1 MQKPNVVFKLPPPL
15 LRSIAKEQFQIA
27 LAKAKRQPSIL
38 SLCFEITTGDE
49 LSLISYFSK
58 ENIAFLYQ
66 SNQDATH
73 LFAGHILA
81 HQASGNASRFEEAN
95 TFFKSLKPLHSSN
108 HKAYSLHLAL
118 AFNFEEKSKTPSLSC
133 FVPQWHYFKNHEAS
147 FISFY
152 YLIDTNCRLS
162 HLEKEFS
169 ESLSCFQ
176 SIPKA
181 DPIPLPSLSFLQSTV
196 ETYPD
201 TVCKALKILKT
212 QEYQKITLAAY
223 SDYKLKNALN
233 ALDLSSILAKMKAD
247 ANPAT
252 TVFCFRKARGHN
264 FFGATPETF
273 LRSQNKTLFIDA
285 LAGSIPR
292 QGSLLTDASEKA
304 FLLKDPKTL
313 EEHQLVI
320 GAIVKALKG
329 LSLQPLYPK
338 RPQIRSLKH
347 LHHLF
352 TPIEASFDGSSSLFS
367 VIEALHPTP
376 ALGTYPKSSNPSLIP
391 SLEGFERE
399 LYGGGLGWIN
409 SHDDSHITVNIRCA
423 KQEEDHLRFFAGC
436 GLTAESS
443 PPIEQEELKTKL
455 KTLLNYFNCS

>member
-1 MQKPNVVFKLPPPL
+1 MQTPNVVFKLPTSL

-27 LAKAKRQPSIL
+27 LAKAKIKPSIL
-38 SLCFEITTGDE
+38 SLCFQLKTGDE
-49 LSLISYFSK
+49 LSLIHYFQK
-58 ENIAFLYQ
+58 ENISFLYQ

-73 LFAGHILA
+73 LFAGHIVA
-81 HQASGNASRFEEAN
+81 HQASGNASRFTEAN

-108 HKAYSLHLAL
+108 DKTYKLHLAL
-118 AFNFEEKSKTPSLSC
+118 AFDFEEKSKTPSLSC

-152 YLIDTNCRLS
+152 YLINTNCRLA

-169 ESLSCFQ
+169 ESLRCFQ
-176 SIPKA
+176 SIQKA

-223 SDYKLKNALN
+223 SDYKLNN

-247 ANPAT
+247 ASPAT
-252 TVFCFRKARGHN
+252 TVFCFSKARGNN

-285 LAGSIPR
+285 LAGSITR
-292 QGSLLTDASEKA
+292 QGSLMTEAAEKA
-304 FLLKDPKTL
+304 YILKDPKTL

-320 GAIVKALKG
+320 DAIVKALKD
-329 LSLQPLYPK
+329 LSLQPHYPK
-338 RPQIRSLKH
+338 VPQIRSLKH

-352 TPIEASFDGSSSLFS
+352 TPIEASVDGSSSLFS

-376 ALGTYPKSSNPSLIP
+376 ALGTYPKLRDADLMP

-409 SHDDSHITVNIRCA
+409 SQDDSHITVNIRCA

-436 GLTAESS
+436 GLTEESI
-443 PPIEQEELKTKL
+443 PQIEQEELEAKL
-455 KTLLNYFNCS
+455 KTLLSYFDPS